1 MCRKAMRRWSQ
12 RWCSQSCQM
21 SLDVLGTKRWR
32 AVSLNFLQSPWNPFT
47 RIPLSFSLWHRGHIS
62 GVQWV
67 QWEQKTPHV
76 RHPHLLTAGELG
88 QSSGRCC
95 YGLTNHTPRTGTT
108 VSHPGL
114 EAFPALSLSP
124 LWSLPGRL
132 QNWLVS
138 SSLAQLWA
146 AGHKLWRDCK
156 LCGSLWDFWPPLW
169 PSNFSQSYGV
179 LVLVSFQEF

>member
-12 RWCSQSCQM
+12 RWCSQSYQM
-21 SLDVLGTKRWR
+21 SLDVLDTKQWR

-47 RIPLSFSLWHRGHIS
+47 RIPLSSSLWHRCHSS
-62 GVQWV
+62 GVQW
-67 QWEQKTPHV
+67 EQITLHV
-76 RHPHLLTAGELG
+76 RHPHLLPAGELG

-95 YGLTNHTPRTGTT
+95 NGLTNHTPRKGTT

-114 EAFPALSLSP
+114 EVFPALSLSP

-138 SSLAQLWA
+138 SSLGQLWA
-146 AGHKLWRDCK
+146 AGHKLWRDCR
-156 LCGSLWDFWPPLW
+156 LCGSLWNRAHHSGL
-169 PSNFSQSYGV
+169 
-179 LVLVSFQEF
+179 LVSVSHTGYWFWFLFRNSN